1 MYPNVEFF
9 NELKSIIKNNIL
21 DVSIEDIDKMYS
33 SWEKDKDKKEVKT
46 NFVYSE
52 NLIHDNQKIPKDTSL
67 KGIDLPTWF
76 GDYSNKKIVVLGI
89 DPLRNENVFEREN
102 KSNIYNDVIVG
113 TPYAFHERDSRE
125 NWCAGYWA
133 LIDGL
138 VKSNNFVYCTDIFKT
153 YYHNNS
159 TKTRSYLD
167 PNFVNNYKHR
177 EILFN
182 ELELIKP
189 DLIIVFGKIAHKILL
204 EKNCPK
210 IGQSILKTKVSLEL
224 KNKFTDVYTVM
235 HLSKGTRGK
244 NFKTFFNSNDID
256 TSSLNVENRVKCA
269 EKYVEMFNKL
279 RLI

>member
-138 VKSNNFVYCTDIFKT
+138 VKSKNFVYCTDIFKT